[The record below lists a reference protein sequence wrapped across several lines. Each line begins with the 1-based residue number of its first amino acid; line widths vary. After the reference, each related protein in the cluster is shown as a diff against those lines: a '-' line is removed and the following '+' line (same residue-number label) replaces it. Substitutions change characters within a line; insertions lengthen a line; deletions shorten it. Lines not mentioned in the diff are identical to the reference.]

1 MCWPDWYGAG
11 RTGSFAGRLFQ
22 VQNLPRNYLPD
33 LSDARDLVRTGDFE
47 AVELLYD
54 SVSDTLR
61 QLIRTAFIPADGH
74 RFVVADLSAIEAWVI
89 A

>member
-1 MCWPDWYGAG
+1 M
-11 RTGSFAGRLFQ
+11 
-22 VQNLPRNYLPD
+22 
-33 LSDARDLVRTGDFE
+33 RTGDFE